1 MQLPQYFTQLSREW
15 QQLDTFEGH
24 KWECTNNAATYKKK
38 IVEMKRVF
46 KFFLGL
52 NKQVDEVCGR
62 ILAIKPLHTLEKSLQ
77 K

>member
-1 MQLPQYFTQLSREW
+1 
-15 QQLDTFEGH
+15 
-24 KWECTNNAATYKKK
+24 
-38 IVEMKRVF
+38 MKRVF

-62 ILAIKPLHTLEKSLQ
+62 ILAIKPLPTLEKSLQ